1 MKQRERLNSILLHL
15 VLTPL
20 ALLFLVPI
28 FWMIIA
34 ATQPNSEI
42 ISSPPALVPGQALEE
57 NWNDLNSRFVS
68 NRNALGYIRIM
79 FNSIAISV
87 IYTTLA
93 TLISSMAGYAFAKF
107 NFKGK
112 KLLFG
117 VIILTMTIPYSVV
130 VIPQFLLVARELGLT
145 NTYWAAIMPALAN
158 TLGVF
163 FMRQSLL
170 NMPDELL
177 DAARVDG
184 ANEFRIFFQIVL
196 PMSLPAM
203 AAIAIV
209 LFLAQWN
216 DYLWPLLVLTDPT
229 SYTIPVALG
238 TLVGLTN
245 ISWGGIMIG
254 TSLATI
260 PFLIM
265 FLLLQR
271 YFIAGIAAGA
281 IKE

>member
-1 MKQRERLNSILLHL
+1 MKQAARLQSILLHL
-15 VLTPL
+15 ILTPL
-20 ALLFLVPI
+20 AFLFLVPI
-28 FWMIIA
+28 LWMVIA

-42 ISSPPALVPGQALEE
+42 ISSPPAILPGNALAE
-57 NWNDLNSRFVS
+57 NWNDLNSRFTD
-68 NRNALGYIRIM
+68 NNNLGYIRVM
-79 FNSIAISV
+79 LNSIVISV
-87 IYTTLA
+87 VYTALA

-107 NFKGK
+107 RFRGK
-112 KLLFG
+112 AILFS
-117 VIILTMTIPYSVV
+117 IIIATMTIPYSIV
-130 VIPQFLLVARELGLT
+130 VIPQFLLVARDLGLS
-145 NTYWAAIMPALAN
+145 NTYAAAILPALAN
-158 TLGVF
+158 TLGIF
-163 FMRQSLL
+163 FMRQSLSSL
-170 NMPDELL
+170 PDELL

-184 ANEFRIFFQIVL
+184 ANEFRIFFQVVL
-196 PMSLPAM
+196 PMALPSM

-209 LFLAQWN
+209 LFLNQWN
-216 DYLWPLLVLTDPT
+216 DYLWPLLVLTDSS

-265 FLLLQR
+265 FLFLQR
-271 YFIAGIAAGA
+271 YFIAGISAGA